1 MKSCLYLRDSPS
13 SKFLCRFAGAD
24 QSREDR
30 NGAKRHIIHV
40 LPQVELNLHVG
51 SENCMSLV
59 FPLFEI
65 YV

>member
-1 MKSCLYLRDSPS
+1 MKLRLYLRYSPS

-24 QSREDR
+24 QSLEDK
-30 NGAKRHIIHV
+30 NGAKRHMMHV
-40 LPQVELNLHVG
+40 LPQGWLNLQVG

-59 FPLFEI
+59 FLLFEI